1 MFTIFMHAIHSH
13 YYPSHNMV
21 STLSDMVTEVPCLV
35 KIILQE
41 WSGQRRI
48 IRVMPN
54 TPAAVGQA
62 ASGEI
67 CLLHAFIFLL
77 FVTL

>member
-13 YYPSHNMV
+13 YYPFHNMV
-21 STLSDMVTEVPCLV
+21 STLSAIVSKVLCLV

-41 WSGQRRI
+41 WSGQHRI

-62 ASGEI
+62 ASGDI
-67 CLLHAFIFLL
+67 GLLHAFL
-77 FVTL
+77 FSFI